1 MSMLIRANLRFLS
14 PLILFLFSLILS
26 RFVSCFLFLYGF
38 PRLLYS
44 APSPLTLFPC
54 LFFFFLG
61 TIPHC
66 IYFLLF
72 LVYITYR

>member
-14 PLILFLFSLILS
+14 PFILFLFSLILS
-26 RFVSCFLFLYGF
+26 RFRGF

-44 APSPLTLFPC
+44 TRVPSDSVSLS
-54 LFFFFLG
+54 LFFG
-61 TIPHC
+61 TFPHC